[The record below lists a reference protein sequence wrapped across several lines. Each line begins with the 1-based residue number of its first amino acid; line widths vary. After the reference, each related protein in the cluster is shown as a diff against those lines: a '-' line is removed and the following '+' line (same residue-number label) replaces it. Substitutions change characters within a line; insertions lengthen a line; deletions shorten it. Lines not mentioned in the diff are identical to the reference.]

1 METGYFS
8 IIPIKCDCCG
18 KMVEGYSDM
27 SEWWGKY
34 LKPDEKKICH
44 DCIKGRDGYAKEFR
58 DKAGVDIQLTP
69 KHCQCWSCK
78 ANREWRKPIEA
89 EADAIWEAGS
99 EETRRALANGQGIT
113 FPNAQEAID
122 WLIGEDK
129 AMEEGYKAMATCTCH
144 IDDGPACPV
153 HSVRDDVCP
162 ACDGTGRLPYGHGFT
177 CETDGQQGE

>member
-1 METGYFS
+1 ME
-8 IIPIKCDCCG
+8 IL
-18 KMVEGYSDM
+18 EAQEE
-27 SEWWGKY
+27 SEEY
-34 LKPDEKKICH
+34 R
-44 DCIKGRDGYAKEFR
+44 KGRLEAERQMED
-58 DKAGVDIQLTP
+58 DIQLTP
-69 KHCQCWSCK
+69 RRCECWSCK
-78 ANREWRKPIEA
+78 ANRGMNKANQEWRKPTDA

-122 WLIGEDK
+122 WLTGEDK